1 MTRDDIIRMARE
13 ALDLAQD
20 NLRPHGDNCFLR
32 DEGQYDRCF
41 CGKDSLSDYLQ
52 SVVEKLDEALAEQP
66 EPQEPVDWEAVAADQ
81 AMTIAMMK
89 AEQEAAVLAEREACE
104 ALYAHEDVQAPV
116 GNSAWGEAYQ
126 DGWIAGAQA
135 YRDAIRARGQA

>member
-66 EPQEPVDWEAVAADQ
+66 EPQEPVDWEAVAADY

-89 AEQEAAVLAEREACE
+89 LAQEAAVLAEREACAKVCDPE
-104 ALYAHEDVQAPV
+104 PSPP
-116 GNSAWGEAYQ
+116 NEAYTVLNNK
-126 DGWIAGAQA
+126 ATMRRCAA
-135 YRDAIRARGQA
+135 VIRARGQV